1 MPFFKSLP
9 ADAGVRHILQ
19 MNKPVGRALIELH
32 ESLMRSDSPLTPAQ
46 HEMIAAFVSGLN
58 ECQYCLGVH
67 GETAQAFGL
76 PKGVLEKMVVD
87 LEGSEVDPKMLPLLQ
102 YVRLLTHSPH
112 QLVQADADRVFQAG
126 WSERA
131 LHDAILTA
139 SLFNFMNRLLE
150 GHGVKGSRDI
160 FVSRGMALKQSGY
173 APLLEFLK

>member
-19 MNKPVGRALIELH
+19 MNKPVGRALIDLH
-32 ESLMRSDSPLTPAQ
+32 ESLMRSDSPLTPGQ

-67 GETAQAFGL
+67 RETAEAFGL
-76 PKGVLEKMVVD
+76 PKGLLEKMVVD
-87 LEGSEVDPKMLPLLQ
+87 LEGSGVDAKMLPLLQ
-102 YVRLLTHSPH
+102 YVRLLTQSPH
-112 QLVQADADRVFQAG
+112 QLVQPDADKVLAAG

-139 SLFNFMNRLLE
+139 CLFNFMNRLLE
-150 GHGVKGSRDI
+150 GHGVKGTRDVFI
-160 FVSRGMALKQSGY
+160 SRGIALKQSGY
-173 APLLEFLK
+173 APLLSFLK